1 MILMLAFVWIGNM
14 AVILLATLFL
24 EGITKMNT
32 DTLLETSLFKNTSYI
47 VSIFYTLFCI
57 FLFYEKEEKKS
68 FPKKD
73 ILFLIL
79 FGILFSSLM
88 NILIYKI
95 TNTTFSNC
103 NIYLVLE
110 TGLLGPIL
118 EEYMYRGK
126 ILESFD
132 KICSHKWAMLF
143 TTLLF
148 AFVHTGLTIIY
159 AFFLGTILMA
169 LKEKYK
175 SIKIS
180 ILFHMTVNTTAVLLP
195 LFLF

>member
-1 MILMLAFVWIGNM
+1 MLAFVWIGNI

-47 VSIFYTLFCI
+47 VSIFYTIFCI
-57 FLFYEKEEKKS
+57 FLFYEKEERKS

-95 TNTTFSNC
+95 TNTTSSNC

-126 ILESFD
+126 ILEGFD
-132 KICSHKWAMLF
+132 KICSHKWAMIL

-148 AFVHTGLTIIY
+148 ALTHTGFTILY
-159 AFFLGTILMA
+159 ALFLGMILMA

-175 SIKIS
+175 SLKLS
-180 ILFHMTVNTTAVLLP
+180 ILFHITVNTTAVLLP